1 VTCHGLQQCAWLAEK
16 RTFGVL
22 KERGATS
29 CYVSGQERFE
39 VCLLGMKPLP
49 ACLVLLPF
57 QVFKEPVYP
66 VSFKEWSWKHTIPFP
81 NLLPH
86 LKKRAADPWVCV
98 SFGV

>member
-1 VTCHGLQQCAWLAEK
+1 
-16 RTFGVL
+16 
-22 KERGATS
+22 
-29 CYVSGQERFE
+29 
-39 VCLLGMKPLP
+39 
-49 ACLVLLPF
+49 LLPF